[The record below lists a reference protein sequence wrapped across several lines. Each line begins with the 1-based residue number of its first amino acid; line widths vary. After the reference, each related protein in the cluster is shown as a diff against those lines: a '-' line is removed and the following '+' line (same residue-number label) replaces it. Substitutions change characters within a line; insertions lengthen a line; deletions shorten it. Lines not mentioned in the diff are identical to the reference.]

1 MVKLIPRKTEGGGVG
16 RANTMSIHPSR
27 LESRSGGWA

>member
-1 MVKLIPRKTEGGGVG
+1 MVKLIPRKTEGGVG
-16 RANTMSIHPSR
+16 RADTMSIHPSR